1 MMQQIGDELQDA
13 TGALTIN
20 TEQPE
25 VLDLCMAPGGYA
37 LSALKYNTLAH
48 VSGITLPEENGGH
61 RVMVRHGHVDGHVDA
76 QIQVAFLD
84 ITMLIEEFG
93 VTKVPDDHPDK
104 DKFLHGSRP
113 YLGKTYDLIFCDG
126 QVLRTHN
133 GGPYWANNEPLR
145 LSCSQLIF
153 ALQHIRIGGTLI
165 MLLHKV
171 EACHSVELLYT
182 FSKFASIRLF
192 KPIKKHAL
200 RSSFYLVA
208 QNILP
213 QHPTAI
219 SAVSSW
225 KEAWKLATFSNE
237 PEIKGVG
244 DIAEMTTMLAD
255 FGAKLV
261 ELAEPVWMIQRDASA
276 RSHFTR
282 ANVLEST

>member
-1 MMQQIGDELQDA
+1 MQQIGDELQDA

-20 TEQPE
+20 TGHHE

-37 LSALKYNTLAH
+37 LSALKYNPLAH
-48 VSGITLPEENGGH
+48 VSGITLPEEKGGH
-61 RVMVRHGHVDGHVDA
+61 RVMVRHGHVDA
-76 QIQVAFLD
+76 QIEVAFLD

-93 VTKVPDDHPDK
+93 VTKVPEDHPDK
-104 DKFLHGSRP
+104 DKFLTGSRP
-113 YLGKTYDLIFCDG
+113 YLGKTFDLVFCDG

-133 GGPYWANNEPLR
+133 RGAYWENNEPLR
-145 LSCSQLIF
+145 LSCSQLVF
-153 ALQHIRIGGTLI
+153 ALQHIRTGGTLI

-171 EACHSVELLYT
+171 EACHSVELLYA
-182 FSKFASIRLF
+182 FSQCASIRLF
-192 KPIKKHAL
+192 KPKKKHAL

-219 SAVSSW
+219 SAVSRW